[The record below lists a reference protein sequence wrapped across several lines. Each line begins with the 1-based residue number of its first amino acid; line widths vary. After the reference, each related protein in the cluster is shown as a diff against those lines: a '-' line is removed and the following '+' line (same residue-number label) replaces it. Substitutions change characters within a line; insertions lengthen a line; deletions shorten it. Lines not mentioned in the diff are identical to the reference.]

1 MKNYRTRSSTSHTAA
16 VPSKRRLASC
26 VKWMAVVALSLAG
39 QAGAATIRVPQDQA
53 TITAGIAAASP
64 GDTVAVSPGTYN
76 EYNIPITKPVTVTSV
91 GNATNT
97 IVDMQH
103 NGRGFLITNS
113 ASTAVNLLGL
123 TIQNATIPYYS
134 GGGAVLIVSGKC
146 RISGCIIQ
154 GTSGAADYSGGPI
167 SNWSTNIDD
176 VLLDNCVVRN
186 NFAAN
191 GCAISGCAAYR
202 CLIYNNSAGNNPMAL
217 SGCHATNCTVYNNTG
232 GFLGNSW
239 TAGGLAGGIAV
250 NCIFWGNS
258 GHNGQ
263 QIDPGSSATVTYSTV
278 QGGFTGTGNLNADP
292 LFVNAGNGDFHL
304 QTNSPAANAGD
315 PSIFNVNGSRSDMGA
330 YGGVPTEVR
339 QDLNFVWAKLLSSAN
354 MPVLDGDNGWRSLPG
369 SFDES
374 RRIVY
379 SLSANG
385 VFWKYDIASNL
396 FTQLPVIG
404 TWPGPVGTF
413 IYNPDE
419 NAIWFT
425 LRGRG
430 QVFRLPVTGGA
441 FTSVGAS
448 GDSYAD
454 FGDITYWNP
463 VTHKFATFNGYGF
476 MAVRNWRWEF
486 GTTDSDWV
494 QTEANAPGRQP
505 WPRAGGSWTV
515 DNTGQRVFHGGG
527 EGNSSGGQGQV
538 DAGFDYF
545 MGDTRFDALRDLWL
559 LDLKS
564 NKWVNL
570 IPLNT
575 AIRHFGPLVYYP
587 PQTKLLMINGQN
599 TLSGAFETGIWTFTI
614 GQDTNFTQATI
625 SGEIPKAS
633 DDPGGLSFPYYDSA
647 SKRVI
652 YFNTNG
658 VYALSLASSSQNF
671 LTNGLVAYYP
681 FNGNANDAS
690 GNGNNASVQG
700 AYQYLT
706 NGTLHLVGD
715 GSLFYSGGGYVSLPN
730 FDNLSSGFTMSL
742 WVGNETDHGTSIMS
756 ECYVNCWSTS
766 GKNLWIGQHDV
777 YFGDSYANAYFPLT
791 ITNYAAWKQ
800 LVVTCSPTN
809 CSLFLN
815 GLSVGNTNVT
825 VSPFPTVNSAIGR
838 HWWAGGANSSARMT
852 MDVKNFRMYNRGLSA
867 SEVQQLYAYESTP
880 QPITPPSITTQPASQ
895 SVNQGSPASFS
906 VTANGTGLG
915 YQWRLNSAAIS
926 GATNASYGIASVT
939 TNHAGT
945 YTVVVS
951 NTGGSVTSSNAVLA
965 VIPPPRTGSGT
976 AALVGSFVV
985 TVNIT
990 DGGCGYTNTPLV
1002 RFVGGGGSGAQATAV
1017 VSNGVITAINVF
1029 DAGYGYTS
1037 APLVVIDPPFIPNPI
1052 LSIAPMSYL
1061 AFSNLTVGGVY
1072 QLQRSVAWY
1081 WSNQPV
1087 SFTATN
1093 DLYAQMVAGV
1103 AGSEDYR
1110 LALNPVPAQAFATA
1124 VVNYGFVVHATV
1136 NSGGS
1141 GYVTSPAVTISGGG
1155 GVNATA
1161 VSHVTGG
1168 VVTDISIS
1176 SAGFGYTNT
1185 PAIRIAAPPAA
1196 AVAPTVWPVMRVD
1209 SRNLTPYD
1217 NYQVQF
1223 KPELDGAWGN
1233 WDGGLFT
1240 SAGGTNS
1247 QYLFITNGPG
1257 LFRLQY
1263 VP

>member
-278 QGGFTGTGNLNADP
+278 QGGFTGTGNLNSDP
-292 LFVNAGNGDFHL
+292 LFVNPATGDFHL
-304 QTNSPAANAGD
+304 QTNSPAKNSGD
-315 PSIFNVNGSRSDMGA
+315 PTILNVDGSRSDIGA
-330 YGGVPTEVR
+330 YGGGVLTENPPLAQSLLLPQANFELIQAIQDQSSRVWVLGAFTNNVTVGTKTFTSRGQRDVLLIQYSPAGFVNWAATIGGIYDDVYTTGYVPGAVR
-339 QDLNFVWAKLLSSAN
+339 MSVQSNTCVVAGWENASLTVVDGLNATTSTAYNAGNKTQGSDGYLLKFNSAGSLVWKASITGTSAGDGGQFAAIDNSGNVYWVGSYNGCCPTQGGATVTDGVGGATGITSPSFGTGFLIKFNSAGAYQWSAKCYSRDADFQGGVTVDNAGSVFVAGYSRANSSGTATTLIDAGGNVQSVANGGIQSTFLAKFTSNGIYQWSLSTPGGPDGVNYVGYNALSAATNGDVFLAGTYNTVGLNFGGQS
-354 MPVLDGDNGWRSLPG
+354 P
-369 SFDES
+369 
-374 RRIVY
+374 
-379 SLSANG
+379 
-385 VFWKYDIASNL
+385 
-396 FTQLPVIG
+396 QLPVPSG
-404 TWPGPVGTF
+404 QDGFVGC
-413 IYNPDE
+413 INS
-419 NAIWFT
+419 N
-425 LRGRG
+425 G
-430 QVFRLPVTGGA
+430 QVKWLTQFGGA
-441 FTSVGAS
+441 GDQAVGSLDLLSNSQAL
-448 GDSYAD
+448 
-454 FGDITYWNP
+454 
-463 VTHKFATFNGYGF
+463 
-476 MAVRNWRWEF
+476 
-486 GTTDSDWV
+486 
-494 QTEANAPGRQP
+494 
-505 WPRAGGSWTV
+505 AGGRT
-515 DNTGQRVFHGGG
+515 
-527 EGNSSGGQGQV
+527 
-538 DAGFDYF
+538 
-545 MGDTRFDALRDLWL
+545 
-559 LDLKS
+559 
-564 NKWVNL
+564 
-570 IPLNT
+570 
-575 AIRHFGPLVYYP
+575 
-587 PQTKLLMINGQN
+587 
-599 TLSGAFETGIWTFTI
+599 
-614 GQDTNFTQATI
+614 
-625 SGEIPKAS
+625 
-633 DDPGGLSFPYYDSA
+633 
-647 SKRVI
+647 
-652 YFNTNG
+652 
-658 VYALSLASSSQNF
+658 
-671 LTNGLVAYYP
+671 TNGLIMASTNLTSLGGADGFVVTLSTNGSPLNATLIGQASDNDVRNAQGTTSGVRMIAGQTMAGFQAYGIT
-681 FNGNANDAS
+681 FTNA
-690 GNGNNASVQG
+690 G
-700 AYQYLT
+700 AYVGLVNTST
-706 NGTLHLVGD
+706 NQ
-715 GSLFYSGGGYVSLPN
+715 P
-730 FDNLSSGFTMSL
+730 
-742 WVGNETDHGTSIMS
+742 
-756 ECYVNCWSTS
+756 
-766 GKNLWIGQHDV
+766 
-777 YFGDSYANAYFPLT
+777 P
-791 ITNYAAWKQ
+791 
-800 LVVTCSPTN
+800 
-809 CSLFLN
+809 
-815 GLSVGNTNVT
+815 
-825 VSPFPTVNSAIGR
+825 AI
-838 HWWAGGANSSARMT
+838 
-852 MDVKNFRMYNRGLSA
+852 
-867 SEVQQLYAYESTP
+867 
-880 QPITPPSITTQPASQ
+880 ITQPVSQ
-895 SVNQGSPASFS
+895 SVNQGSPVSFS
-906 VTANGTGLG
+906 VTATGTGLG
-915 YQWRLNSAAIS
+915 YQWRLNSLPLS
-926 GATNASYGIASVT
+926 GATNASYGIGSVT

-965 VIPPPRTGSGT
+965 VILPPRTGRGT
-976 AALVGSFVV
+976 ATLIGSFLV

-1103 AGSEDYR
+1103 AGSGDYR

-1209 SRNLTPYD
+1209 SRNLAPYD

-1223 KPELDGAWGN
+1223 KPELGGAWGN